1 MERNYD
7 EVISEMLIELHE
19 LQEQGRKFNQ
29 RLDLTIRRMVKTE
42 AAWRKLSKGLKDPR
56 KGWRHSIRN

>member
-19 LQEQGRKFNQ
+19 LQEQGRK
-29 RLDLTIRRMVKTE
+29 
-42 AAWRKLSKGLKDPR
+42 LK
-56 KGWRHSIRN
+56 STT